1 MQAVAGVQREE
12 VPCQGRAGRNPV
24 PMSQWLCVFLPLLIT
39 VCISIA
45 CVVDQDFIVQIITLL
60 ARLVIFTDQMV
71 LYVARAERRAM
82 VEGTGDVCLI
92 SVLQCSVAVLGNLRL
107 ATQSEC

>member
-1 MQAVAGVQREE
+1 M
-12 VPCQGRAGRNPV
+12 PT
-24 PMSQWLCVFLPLLIT
+24 SQWLCVFLPLLIT

-60 ARLVIFTDQMV
+60 ARLVIFTDQTV

-82 VEGTGDVCLI
+82 VSCRTRAVPSAQRWKGQGTSVC
-92 SVLQCSVAVLGNLRL
+92 
-107 ATQSEC
+107 